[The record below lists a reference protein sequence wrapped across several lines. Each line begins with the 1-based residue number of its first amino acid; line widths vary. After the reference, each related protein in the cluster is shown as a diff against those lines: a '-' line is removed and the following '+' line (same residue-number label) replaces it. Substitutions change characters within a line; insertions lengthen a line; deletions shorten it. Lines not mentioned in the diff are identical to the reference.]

1 MGFWIE
7 TCLSTMK
14 THINNI
20 HLQWWVEGTS
30 VHVCVLSRVW
40 PLRPHGLWPARL
52 ICPWDFSGKILEWVT
67 ISFSRGSSQSKDRSH
82 VSCVYCI
89 AGKFFIYWTIL
100 EGTSGLGLIF
110 RFVTISCTKYFN
122 SLSIIFFYHMAILNS
137 SHILKS
143 IYHNFWYHGDA
154 QKITYCQTD
163 ALILGCQNPEK
174 SAF

>member
-1 MGFWIE
+1 MLSQCHNAVLE
-7 TCLSTMK
+7 HLHHPHHQCMYVCLVVSDLCDFMDCG
-14 THINNI
+14 
-20 HLQWWVEGTS
+20 LPGSS
-30 VHVCVLSRVW
+30 VH
-40 PLRPHGLWPARL
+40 GIFQARL
-52 ICPWDFSGKILEWVT
+52 LEWVT

-154 QKITYCQTD
+154 QKITYCLTD

>member
-7 TCLSTMK
+7 TGLSTMK

-30 VHVCVLSRVW
+30 VHVCMLSHVW
-40 PLRPHGLWPARL
+40 LFVTSWTVACQAHLSMGFFRQDYWSGLPFPSPRDL
-52 ICPWDFSGKILEWVT
+52 PNPG
-67 ISFSRGSSQSKDRSH
+67 SH

-100 EGTSGLGLIF
+100 EGTSEIGLIF
-110 RFVTISCTKYFN
+110 RFVTISCTNYFN